1 MTNVI
6 LLVLTVLLC
15 GISFYLLVRDLKLHP
30 NGKEVS
36 VEVSYKD
43 VFQKKVIIYS
53 VIMVVITIGAA
64 VLYCIYYQDNSIFT
78 NIKRLALLCLIWPLA
93 YIDYTTFRIPNAF
106 IIFGLVLRVA
116 IFPFELLFSTG
127 SVWMTLLS
135 EVIAS
140 AALFIAAI
148 LCSIFVKDS
157 IGFGDIKLFIVMGLY
172 LSLDGIWGAIF
183 LSLIVSFF
191 VSLFLLVTKKKGRK
205 DAIPFA
211 PAIVVGTY
219 LSVCLTGM

>member
-1 MTNVI
+1 MTNFI
-6 LLVLTVLLC
+6 LLLITVLLC
-15 GISFYLLVRDLKLHP
+15 GISFYFLVRDLKVHP

-36 VEVSYKD
+36 AEASYKD
-43 VFQKKVIIYS
+43 VFKKKMIIYS
-53 VIMVVITIGAA
+53 VIMIVVTIGAA
-64 VLYCIYYQDNSIFT
+64 VLYCIYFQDNSIFT
-78 NIKRLALLCLIWPLA
+78 NIKRLSLLCLIWPLA
-93 YIDYTTFRIPNAF
+93 YIDYTTYRIPNAF
-106 IIFGLVLRVA
+106 IVLGLVWRVA

-127 SVWMTLLS
+127 AVWMTLLS
-135 EVIAS
+135 EIIAS

-191 VSLFLLVTKKKGRK
+191 VSLYLLVTKKKGRK

>member
-15 GISFYLLVRDLKLHP
+15 GISFYLFARDLKIHP

-36 VEVSYKD
+36 EEVSYKE
-43 VFQKKVIIYS
+43 VFQRKMIIYS
-53 VIMVVITIGAA
+53 VLMVILTIGAA
-64 VLYCIYYQDNSIFT
+64 VLYCIYYRDNSIFT
-78 NIKRLALLCLIWPLA
+78 NIKRLSLLCLIWPLA
-93 YIDYTTFRIPNAF
+93 YIDYTTYRIPNAF

>member
-1 MTNVI
+1 MTNFI
-6 LLVLTVLLC
+6 LLLLTVLLC
-15 GISFYLLVRDLKLHP
+15 GVSFYFLVRDLKLHP
-30 NGKEVS
+30 NGKEAS
-36 VEVSYKD
+36 TEASYKD
-43 VFQKKVIIYS
+43 VFQKKMIIYS
-53 VIMVVITIGAA
+53 AIMIVLTIGAA
-64 VLYCIYYQDNSIFT
+64 VLYCIYYKDNSIFT
-78 NIKRLALLCLIWPLA
+78 NIKRLSLLCLIWPLA
-93 YIDYTTFRIPNAF
+93 YIDYTTYRIPNAF
-106 IIFGLVLRVA
+106 ILLGLVWRVA